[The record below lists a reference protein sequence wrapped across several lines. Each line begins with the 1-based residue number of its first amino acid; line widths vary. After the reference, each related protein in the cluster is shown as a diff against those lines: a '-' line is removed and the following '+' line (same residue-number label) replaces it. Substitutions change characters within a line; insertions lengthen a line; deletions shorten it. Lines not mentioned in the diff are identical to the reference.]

1 MTFKV
6 GPTIQPI
13 AAKHL
18 ESLSKGPKHATA
30 EEAAGQ
36 FENLMALQMI
46 RSMQSSL
53 DDGNMFGG
61 GVAGDVYSGLAE
73 WQLAQI
79 LTKGSHFGLKEQIL
93 RQLPKAEDNQS

>member
-6 GPTIQPI
+6 GPTVQPL
-13 AAKHL
+13 APRHVEPL
-18 ESLSKGPKHATA
+18 TKGPKQATA

-36 FENLMALQMI
+36 FETLMALQMI

-53 DDGNMFGG
+53 DGGNMFGG
-61 GVAGDVYSGLAE
+61 GVEGDIYSGLAE

-93 RQLPKAEDNQS
+93 RQLPKAEVKQS